1 MKLSKIFISLFKV
14 ALIVALV
21 LAVEYIV
28 YSKISDK
35 QIESVVVTTDIEGV
49 INDIGELATAEYGY
63 KIAQIADKPS
73 KTFAGFKIPFT
84 SSQVIYSY
92 EGLIKAGIDFQ
103 DIEVTVNEIN
113 KIIYVRIPDVKL
125 LSSEV
130 YFDSLIVYDE
140 EYSPFNTFTFE
151 DMNLSISDLQRQA
164 ESSALSSGLLERAA
178 TNAQNIIHT
187 SISTYYNLDEY
198 TVEFY

>member
-1 MKLSKIFISLFKV
+1 MKLKKFINSFFKV
-14 ALIVALV
+14 VLLMALI
-21 LAVEYIV
+21 LAIVYIV
-28 YSKISDK
+28 YLKSSDK
-35 QIESVVVTTDIEGV
+35 QIEAVVVTTDIEGV

-92 EGLIKAGIDFQ
+92 EGLIKAGIDFE

-140 EYSPFNTFTFE
+140 DYSPFNTFTFE
-151 DMNLSISDLQRQA
+151 DMNLSISDLQSQA

-187 SISTYYNLDEY
+187 SISTFYDSDEY

>member
-1 MKLSKIFISLFKV
+1 MKLKKFINLLFKV
-14 ALIVALV
+14 VLLVALV
-21 LAVEYIV
+21 LAIAYIV
-28 YSKISDK
+28 YLKSSDQ
-35 QIESVVVTTDIEGV
+35 QIEPEIVTTDIEGV

-63 KIAQIADKPS
+63 KIAQITGKPS

-92 EGLIKAGIDFQ
+92 EGLIKAGIDFE

-140 EYSPFNTFTFE
+140 DYSPFNTFTFE
-151 DMNLSISDLQRQA
+151 DMNLSISDLQSQA

-187 SISTYYNLDEY
+187 SISTFYDLDEY